1 VREFGGRTSYKE
13 LNMKR
18 VIVAGSLALFTA
30 GTVIS
35 ASQPA
40 AGQTNPAPISKASDW
55 NKLMPNPMET
65 PAPTISLPASK
76 LLKPPVA
83 PQTISERVNKNVH
96 DALGYAKTDDW
107 DRALESIDKAVALDP
122 SIDFLYSF
130 RARVFKNLG
139 RNNESVKDMMKFK
152 ELQEKNNS
160 ETIDRYHKQQVQQA
174 GQPDLR
180 DRVRS
185 FLGN

>member
-1 VREFGGRTSYKE
+1 M
-13 LNMKR
+13 NR
-18 VIVAGSLALFTA
+18 VIVAGLLLGLGTGTAVLANE
-30 GTVIS
+30 
-35 ASQPA
+35 PP
-40 AGQTNPAPISKASDW
+40 AGQTDPVNPPISKPGDW

-76 LLKPPVA
+76 FTKPPVA
-83 PQTISERVNKNVH
+83 PQTMNDRVTKNVH
-96 DALGYAKTDDW
+96 EALAYAKTDDW

-130 RARVFKNLG
+130 RSKVFGKLG
-139 RNNESVKDMMKFK
+139 RNNESIKDMMKYK
-152 ELQEKNNS
+152 ELQAKNN
-160 ETIDRYHKQQVQQA
+160 TDAINKYHQQQVQQG

-180 DRVRS
+180 DRVRT

>member
-13 LNMKR
+13 LKMKR
-18 VIVAGSLALFTA
+18 VIVAGSLALLTA
-30 GTVIS
+30 GTVVS
-35 ASQPA
+35 VNQPA
-40 AGQTNPAPISKASDW
+40 IGQSNQAPISKPSDW
-55 NKLMPNPMET
+55 NKMMPNPMEA
-65 PAPTISLPASK
+65 PAPTVSLPASK
-76 LLKPPVA
+76 FTKPPVA
-83 PQTISERVNKNVH
+83 PETVSERVNKNVH
-96 DALGYAKTDDW
+96 EALGYAKTDDW

-139 RNNESVKDMMKFK
+139 RNNESVKDLMKYK
-152 ELQEKNNS
+152 ELQAKNNS